1 MKDKGNKCCILFGAL
16 EKYLSNIKFMLNYC
30 SNLVPFLNYAKMIS
44 ILLAVAILG
53 YLSVILESPIKINKT
68 ITALLTG
75 TICWVV
81 IALYSNDDQHLVTER
96 LMEYFGE
103 ISGLLIFLMGAM
115 TIVELID
122 IHKGFTVITS
132 RIRTTSVLRLL
143 WIVAFITFVLSALL
157 DNLATAII
165 MVTLLRKLMPKGE
178 IRMVLTGIVVI
189 AANAGGAFSPIG
201 DVTTT
206 LLWIGGQV
214 SSFGIVKAL
223 ILPSIMVLLVPVIIA
238 SFRMKG
244 FAVLR
249 AQVSMAQVRQE
260 EKMRGSMS
268 VFIAGVIGLVMVPV
282 IKTLT
287 GLPPFI
293 GVLISLSM
301 VSLVSIM
308 YHRNKTQEEKDKF
321 SVAYALT
328 KVDISSILYFMG
340 ILLMVFALQEV
351 GVLREM
357 ADFLIKT
364 LPNTDSMIV
373 AIGVLSSIVDN
384 GSLVAATQGMFSLA
398 DYPMDHTLWEFI
410 ALCAGTGGSMLVI
423 GSAAGIAV
431 MEKEKITFM
440 WYLKKITP
448 LAIAGYIAG
457 IVTYLVQVLLMH

>member
-268 VFIAGVIGLVMVPV
+268 VFIAGVVGLVMVPV

-308 YHRNKTQEEKDKF
+308 YHRKKTQEEKDKF

-448 LAIAGYIAG
+448 LAVAGYIAG
-457 IVTYLVQVLLMH
+457 IIVYELQYLLTH

>member
-268 VFIAGVIGLVMVPV
+268 VFIAGVVGLVMVPV

-308 YHRNKTQEEKDKF
+308 YHRKKTQEEKDKF

-398 DYPMDHTLWEFI
+398 DYPMDHSLWEFI

>member
-268 VFIAGVIGLVMVPV
+268 VFIAGVVGLVMVPV

-308 YHRNKTQEEKDKF
+308 YHRKKTQEEKDKF

-384 GSLVAATQGMFSLA
+384 GSLVAATQGMFSLTE
-398 DYPMDHTLWEFI
+398 YPMDHTLWEFI